1 MNGTEC
7 TADDWEQKGGET
19 MENIRTKAAF
29 HLRFLEVAGLE
40 SYLLIRIPTFLYN
53 ISGRFY
59 FKLKVYVEEYF
70 KH

>member
-40 SYLLIRIPTFLYN
+40 SYLLIRIPTLP
-53 ISGRFY
+53 
-59 FKLKVYVEEYF
+59 FKSIRARIRLRSA
-70 KH
+70 